1 MSQGLHASSVPYG
14 FAAGAYL
21 CANANFSQALGF
33 DSHAISTDTYA
44 FVWNGDDTRA
54 IEDYYTSHGKGT
66 FSVNPLSGLSG
77 VFIGEQN
84 LAEVLDE
91 NSGSTITIDDRISGI
106 CKETDLSIVKIS
118 AEDYAGLVAGD
129 ALLSD
134 VLYVVEGSYEDVYG

>member
-1 MSQGLHASSVPYG
+1 M
-14 FAAGAYL
+14 
-21 CANANFSQALGF
+21 
-33 DSHAISTDTYA
+33 
-44 FVWNGDDTRA
+44 
-54 IEDYYTSHGKGT
+54 
-66 FSVNPLSGLSG
+66 SG

-91 NSGSTITIDDRISGI
+91 NSGNTITIDDQISGI

-118 AEDYAGLVAGD
+118 AEDYADLVADD

>member
-33 DSHAISTDTYA
+33 DAKTISSDTYS

-54 IEDYYTSHGKGT
+54 IEDYYTSHGRGT

-91 NSGSTITIDDRISGI
+91 NSGNTITIDDQISGI

-118 AEDYAGLVAGD
+118 VEDYADLVTSD